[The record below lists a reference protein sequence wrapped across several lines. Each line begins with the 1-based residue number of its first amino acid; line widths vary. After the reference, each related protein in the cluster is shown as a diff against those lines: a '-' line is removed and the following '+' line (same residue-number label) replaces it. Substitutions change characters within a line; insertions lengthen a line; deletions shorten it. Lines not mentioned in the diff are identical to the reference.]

1 MKPPQIARQG
11 LISAAIL
18 ARSMYQDQGYPET
31 EKTATSQIW
40 IENGFLPPPV
50 CREAVEL
57 LHHLTIDDETVEG
70 DGIAL
75 VIGIAMRALR
85 LPESRF
91 HIADIQKIEDTA
103 IEYGVAIAGRDA
115 SAIARDVTAMIIADY
130 DQ

>member
-1 MKPPQIARQG
+1 M
-11 LISAAIL
+11 
-18 ARSMYQDQGYPET
+18 
-31 EKTATSQIW
+31 
-40 IENGFLPPPV
+40 
-50 CREAVEL
+50 
-57 LHHLTIDDETVEG
+57 EG